1 MFWTDWGMNAKIERC
16 GMDGDPAS
24 RKAIITTRIQ
34 WPNALTIDYTIDSI
48 WWVDAKLDVIEHC
61 DLNGENRRVILAHDQ
76 IYHPFSI
83 SVFEDHVYW
92 SDWYKTAI
100 YKANKFTGENV
111 TVLKQGLVNLFGI
124 NMIHPQRQPA
134 CKYKFWRN
142 LTAILSAIVHLDS
155 QLFFVCTL

>member
-1 MFWTDWGMNAKIERC
+1 MFWTDWGTKPKIERC
-16 GMDGDPAS
+16 GMDGDPTS

-61 DLNGENRRVILAHDQ
+61 DLNGKNRRVILAHDK

-100 YKANKFTGENV
+100 YKANKFTGKNV

-124 NMIHPQRQPA
+124 SMIHPRRQPA
-134 CKYKFWRN
+134 CKYKDC
-142 LTAILSAIVHLDS
+142 TVVEIVH
-155 QLFFVCTL
+155 